1 MFFFL
6 KMQAGP
12 VGYVRDWSGR
22 AKGFSFICYSHS
34 MVALGFG
41 DMS

>member
-1 MFFFL
+1 MRHREIL
-6 KMQAGP
+6 RCAQNDIIL
-12 VGYVRDWSGR
+12 R
-22 AKGFSFICYSHS
+22 FSLLEGDVFGAYSHS

>member
-1 MFFFL
+1 MSEEIL
-6 KMQAGP
+6 RYTQNDTENLA
-12 VGYVRDWSGR
+12 
-22 AKGFSFICYSHS
+22 YSHS

>member
-1 MFFFL
+1 MMYL
-6 KMQAGP
+6 KILRYAQNDNQAALG
-12 VGYVRDWSGR
+12 VAALY
-22 AKGFSFICYSHS
+22 YSHS